1 MNARTKA
8 KPVPLVLTATAVQD
22 KGLDE
27 VYAELERLIRQHHE
41 SGRLQEKKRVRL
53 ESEIKAALEDELW
66 GRFLSLG
73 GDREDIAALA
83 DRLARSGESPYPAI
97 REIGSRIRM
106 QFDTAKK
113 D

>member
-1 MNARTKA
+1 MIKAFWFDLNA
-8 KPVPLVLTATAVQD
+8 
-22 KGLDE
+22 
-27 VYAELERLIRQHHE
+27 
-41 SGRLQEKKRVRL
+41 
-53 ESEIKAALEDELW
+53 IKAALEDELW

-106 QFDTAKK
+106 KFEAAKK
-113 D
+113 DCHG